1 MTNEERIEEII
12 FEIHRLDKKE
22 PFFELIKV
30 LSVDNLKKDRVDVY
44 EMAYKIIK
52 NDEKYR
58 CIISYHKNVQKNY
71 TDFFWEICVILVV
84 HALFLIFVEKNVTN
98 SDNKKI
104 AKKRFFKNALLE
116 LHRLHRFF

>member
-30 LSVDNLKKDRVDVY
+30 LSVDYLKKDRVELY

-52 NDEKYR
+52 NDEKY
-58 CIISYHKNVQKNY
+58 KLN
-71 TDFFWEICVILVV
+71 
-84 HALFLIFVEKNVTN
+84 
-98 SDNKKI
+98 
-104 AKKRFFKNALLE
+104 E
-116 LHRLHRFF
+116 L

>member
-30 LSVDNLKKDRVDVY
+30 LSVDYLKKDRVELY

-52 NDEKYR
+52 NNEK
-58 CIISYHKNVQKNY
+58 INEN
-71 TDFFWEICVILVV
+71 
-84 HALFLIFVEKNVTN
+84 EK
-98 SDNKKI
+98 
-104 AKKRFFKNALLE
+104 
-116 LHRLHRFF
+116 

>member
-30 LSVDNLKKDRVDVY
+30 LSVDYLKKDRVDVY

-52 NDEKYR
+52 NDEKY
-58 CIISYHKNVQKNY
+58 KLN
-71 TDFFWEICVILVV
+71 
-84 HALFLIFVEKNVTN
+84 
-98 SDNKKI
+98 
-104 AKKRFFKNALLE
+104 E
-116 LHRLHRFF
+116 L

>member
-30 LSVDNLKKDRVDVY
+30 LSVYYLKKDSVELY

-52 NDEKYR
+52 NDEKY
-58 CIISYHKNVQKNY
+58 KLN
-71 TDFFWEICVILVV
+71 
-84 HALFLIFVEKNVTN
+84 
-98 SDNKKI
+98 
-104 AKKRFFKNALLE
+104 E
-116 LHRLHRFF
+116 L

>member
-30 LSVDNLKKDRVDVY
+30 LSVDYLKKDRV

-52 NDEKYR
+52 NDEKY
-58 CIISYHKNVQKNY
+58 KLN
-71 TDFFWEICVILVV
+71 
-84 HALFLIFVEKNVTN
+84 
-98 SDNKKI
+98 
-104 AKKRFFKNALLE
+104 E
-116 LHRLHRFF
+116 L

>member
-52 NDEKYR
+52 NDEK
-58 CIISYHKNVQKNY
+58 INEN
-71 TDFFWEICVILVV
+71 
-84 HALFLIFVEKNVTN
+84 EK
-98 SDNKKI
+98 
-104 AKKRFFKNALLE
+104 
-116 LHRLHRFF
+116 

>member
-30 LSVDNLKKDRVDVY
+30 LYADYLKKDRVDVY

-52 NDEKYR
+52 N
-58 CIISYHKNVQKNY
+58 N
-71 TDFFWEICVILVV
+71 
-84 HALFLIFVEKNVTN
+84 EKN
-98 SDNKKI
+98 
-104 AKKRFFKNALLE
+104 R
-116 LHRLHRFF
+116 

>member
-52 NDEKYR
+52 NDEKY
-58 CIISYHKNVQKNY
+58 KLN
-71 TDFFWEICVILVV
+71 
-84 HALFLIFVEKNVTN
+84 
-98 SDNKKI
+98 
-104 AKKRFFKNALLE
+104 E
-116 LHRLHRFF
+116 L

>member
-30 LSVDNLKKDRVDVY
+30 LYADYLKKDRVELY

-52 NDEKYR
+52 NDEKY
-58 CIISYHKNVQKNY
+58 KLN
-71 TDFFWEICVILVV
+71 
-84 HALFLIFVEKNVTN
+84 
-98 SDNKKI
+98 
-104 AKKRFFKNALLE
+104 E
-116 LHRLHRFF
+116 L